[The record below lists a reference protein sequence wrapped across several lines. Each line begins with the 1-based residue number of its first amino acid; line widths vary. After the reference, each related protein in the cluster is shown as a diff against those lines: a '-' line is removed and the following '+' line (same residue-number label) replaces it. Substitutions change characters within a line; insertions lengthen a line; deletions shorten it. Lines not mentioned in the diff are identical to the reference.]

1 MKYSIKVNEVR
12 AKEGSNIKGFATV
25 VFGDSF
31 KITNIAILE
40 NKDKGELFVSMPRYR
55 SNERDESNGVIY
67 KDVCN
72 PITAEFREEL
82 YTNILDAYARIKEPE
97 NEETQKQDRTQ
108 EMPEFSVTVTPY
120 EREGSNIKGL
130 ARIYFENSFIVNN
143 INIVQGKEKIFVSM
157 PSYKTKQVDEQG
169 KPIYQDVCY
178 PVTKDFREKLYNEI
192 ISEYEKAKDK
202 SNEKARES
210 AEKHHGNPDKEKDKE
225 ATPFRYLVIRVQGRP
240 RLPRLQNGGNRMDM
254 EAGKTLTNE
263 EVIRELL
270 ELLKKNAMKEQ
281 VNDVFE
287 ICSYVDGLE
296 KKIDFM
302 TEELTNMQ
310 NQIKEMQ
317 EDTLVNNA
325 KKALSEAQ
333 ERLNAR
339 CEQIKSQVLEVK
351 AQVKSTAKSIVNE
364 AKAKGRAAL
373 YRVSEFLGIKKRLL
387 DIRENVRGAIK
398 TTDKDIAKTA
408 LLAKGFREAGQTVAN
423 AFRTF
428 ADKPEVDYSQKEQKH
443 PITKAVL
450 APMKAVKKMLVT
462 MELHLDAS
470 IDKLDNLAMNV
481 QLDKE
486 KHMENAKAQEQTEP
500 EMAEAERVEAEIVYS
515 PMVAEPQEYQ
525 YNADAFENYLRDN
538 AANDNKNKEIIM
550 QKDKNVR

>member
-1 MKYSIKVNEVR
+1 
-12 AKEGSNIKGFATV
+12 
-25 VFGDSF
+25 
-31 KITNIAILE
+31 
-40 NKDKGELFVSMPRYR
+40 
-55 SNERDESNGVIY
+55 
-67 KDVCN
+67 
-72 PITAEFREEL
+72 
-82 YTNILDAYARIKEPE
+82 
-97 NEETQKQDRTQ
+97 
-108 EMPEFSVTVTPY
+108 
-120 EREGSNIKGL
+120 
-130 ARIYFENSFIVNN
+130 
-143 INIVQGKEKIFVSM
+143 
-157 PSYKTKQVDEQG
+157 
-169 KPIYQDVCY
+169 
-178 PVTKDFREKLYNEI
+178 
-192 ISEYEKAKDK
+192 
-202 SNEKARES
+202 
-210 AEKHHGNPDKEKDKE
+210 
-225 ATPFRYLVIRVQGRP
+225 
-240 RLPRLQNGGNRMDM
+240 MDM

-281 VNDVFE
+281 ANDVFE

-296 KKIDFM
+296 KKIDSM

-333 ERLNAR
+333 ERLNTR
-339 CEQIKSQVLEVK
+339 REQIKSQVLEVK
-351 AQVKSTAKSIVNE
+351 AQVKSTAKSIVDE
-364 AKAKGRAAL
+364 AKEKGRSAL
-373 YRVSEFLGIKKRLL
+373 YRVSEFLEIKKRLL

-550 QKDKNVR
+550 QKDKNIR

>member
-1 MKYSIKVNEVR
+1 MDIEV
-12 AKEGSNIKGFATV
+12 
-25 VFGDSF
+25 
-31 KITNIAILE
+31 
-40 NKDKGELFVSMPRYR
+40 
-55 SNERDESNGVIY
+55 
-67 KDVCN
+67 
-72 PITAEFREEL
+72 
-82 YTNILDAYARIKEPE
+82 
-97 NEETQKQDRTQ
+97 
-108 EMPEFSVTVTPY
+108 
-120 EREGSNIKGL
+120 
-130 ARIYFENSFIVNN
+130 
-143 INIVQGKEKIFVSM
+143 
-157 PSYKTKQVDEQG
+157 
-169 KPIYQDVCY
+169 
-178 PVTKDFREKLYNEI
+178 
-192 ISEYEKAKDK
+192 
-202 SNEKARES
+202 
-210 AEKHHGNPDKEKDKE
+210 
-225 ATPFRYLVIRVQGRP
+225 
-240 RLPRLQNGGNRMDM
+240 
-254 EAGKTLTNE
+254 GKTLTNE

-270 ELLKKNAMKEQ
+270 DLLKKNAMKEQ
-281 VNDVFE
+281 ANDVFE

-296 KKIDFM
+296 KKIDSM

-310 NQIKEMQ
+310 NQIKEMH

-351 AQVKSTAKSIVNE
+351 EQVKSTAKSIVDE

-373 YRVSEFLGIKKRLL
+373 YRVSEFLEIKKKLL

-408 LLAKGFREAGQTVAN
+408 LLAKGFREAGQTAVN

-481 QLDKE
+481 KLDKE
-486 KHMENAKAQEQTEP
+486 KHMENAKVQEQTEP
-500 EMAEAERVEAEIVYS
+500 ERAEAERVEAEIVYS

>member
-97 NEETQKQDRTQ
+97 KEETQKQERTQ

-169 KPIYQDVCY
+169 K
-178 PVTKDFREKLYNEI
+178 
-192 ISEYEKAKDK
+192 
-202 SNEKARES
+202 
-210 AEKHHGNPDKEKDKE
+210 GN
-225 ATPFRYLVIRVQGRP
+225 
-240 RLPRLQNGGNRMDM
+240 
-254 EAGKTLTNE
+254 
-263 EVIRELL
+263 
-270 ELLKKNAMKEQ
+270 
-281 VNDVFE
+281 
-287 ICSYVDGLE
+287 
-296 KKIDFM
+296 
-302 TEELTNMQ
+302 
-310 NQIKEMQ
+310 
-317 EDTLVNNA
+317 
-325 KKALSEAQ
+325 
-333 ERLNAR
+333 
-339 CEQIKSQVLEVK
+339 
-351 AQVKSTAKSIVNE
+351 VKSV
-364 AKAKGRAAL
+364 
-373 YRVSEFLGIKKRLL
+373 
-387 DIRENVRGAIK
+387 
-398 TTDKDIAKTA
+398 
-408 LLAKGFREAGQTVAN
+408 
-423 AFRTF
+423 
-428 ADKPEVDYSQKEQKH
+428 
-443 PITKAVL
+443 
-450 APMKAVKKMLVT
+450 
-462 MELHLDAS
+462 
-470 IDKLDNLAMNV
+470 
-481 QLDKE
+481 
-486 KHMENAKAQEQTEP
+486 EQTEP
-500 EMAEAERVEAEIVYS
+500 ERAEAERAEAEVVYS

>member
-1 MKYSIKVNEVR
+1 
-12 AKEGSNIKGFATV
+12 
-25 VFGDSF
+25 
-31 KITNIAILE
+31 
-40 NKDKGELFVSMPRYR
+40 
-55 SNERDESNGVIY
+55 
-67 KDVCN
+67 
-72 PITAEFREEL
+72 
-82 YTNILDAYARIKEPE
+82 
-97 NEETQKQDRTQ
+97 
-108 EMPEFSVTVTPY
+108 
-120 EREGSNIKGL
+120 
-130 ARIYFENSFIVNN
+130 
-143 INIVQGKEKIFVSM
+143 
-157 PSYKTKQVDEQG
+157 
-169 KPIYQDVCY
+169 
-178 PVTKDFREKLYNEI
+178 
-192 ISEYEKAKDK
+192 
-202 SNEKARES
+202 
-210 AEKHHGNPDKEKDKE
+210 
-225 ATPFRYLVIRVQGRP
+225 
-240 RLPRLQNGGNRMDM
+240 MDM

-270 ELLKKNAMKEQ
+270 ELLKKNAMKGQ
-281 VNDVFE
+281 ANDVFE

-296 KKIDFM
+296 KKIDSM

-317 EDTLVNNA
+317 EDTFVNNA

-333 ERLNAR
+333 ERLNTR

-351 AQVKSTAKSIVNE
+351 AQVKSTAKSVVYE
-364 AKAKGRAAL
+364 AKEKGRTAL

-387 DIRENVRGAIK
+387 DIRENVREAIK

-408 LLAKGFREAGQTVAN
+408 LLAKGLREAGQTAAN

-428 ADKPEVDYSQKEQKH
+428 ADKQEVDYSQKEQKR

-450 APMKAVKKMLVT
+450 APMKAVKKILVS

-500 EMAEAERVEAEIVYS
+500 ERAEAERVESEIVYS